1 MPGMGAA
8 DDVTAGGPPP
18 RDWRRVAFAMFA
30 VGWGANQFSSMLVV
44 YRDEL
49 GFGAGTLAA
58 LFGVYALGLVPG
70 LLVGG
75 PASDRFGRRPLVIT
89 FVALSPVAS
98 GLLMLFHDTEAGLAL
113 ARLLAGLC
121 SGVVF
126 AAGSAWVQEL
136 SHAER
141 DGTGS
146 RRAALSLTAG
156 FGSGPVVAALVAAT
170 LPHPLVVP
178 YVPHVLLGLVAL
190 AVLLPA
196 GETAP
201 PAHGRIRLALP
212 QAVRTRSFGRLVAP
226 SAPWVF
232 ACAAISFAV
241 LPARTG
247 DVTVA
252 FSGLVSGIT
261 LGAGVAIQ
269 PFARRTEDAH
279 PLRAGLFGL
288 TAAVAGTLVGALAIQ
303 AQEPL
308 LVLLAA
314 LPLGAGY
321 GLCLVSGLRESERLA
336 APHERGATLA
346 VFYALTYVGF
356 AVPYALALV
365 SQLTGTAGALL
376 VATAAAVLTALAIAH
391 ASAAE
396 RHGAGAGV

>member
-1 MPGMGAA
+1 VTGMG
-8 DDVTAGGPPP
+8 GPERAPGAPP

-30 VGWGANQFSSMLVV
+30 VGWGANQFSSMLVA

-70 LLVGG
+70 LLLGG
-75 PASDRFGRRPLVIT
+75 PASDRFGRRPLVLT
-89 FVALSPVAS
+89 FVALSPVATL
-98 GLLMLFHDTEAGLAL
+98 LLMLGHDAELGLAI

-136 SHAER
+136 SILEA

-146 RRAALSLTAG
+146 RRAALALTAG
-156 FGSGPVVAALVAAT
+156 FGSGPVIAAMVAEVA
-170 LPHPLVVP
+170 PHPLVLP
-178 YVPHVLLGLVAL
+178 YVPHVLLGTAALVL
-190 AVLLPA
+190 LLPA
-196 GETAP
+196 AETAP
-201 PAHGRIRLALP
+201 AAHGRLRLTLP
-212 QAVRTRSFGRLVAP
+212 AAVRSRSFRRLVAP
-226 SAPWVF
+226 TAPWVF

-252 FSGLVSGIT
+252 FSGLVTGIT

-288 TAAVAGTLVGALAIQ
+288 AAAIAGTLAGFLAIQ
-303 AQEPL
+303 QQSPL
-308 LVLLAA
+308 LVLVAA
-314 LPLGAGY
+314 FPLGAGY

-336 APHERGATLA
+336 RPEERGATLA
-346 VFYALTYVGF
+346 VFYALTYIGF
-356 AVPYALALV
+356 AAPYLLALV
-365 SQLTGTAGALL
+365 ARATGTAEALL
-376 VATAAAVLTALAIAH
+376 VATAAAALTAVVVLLAAR
-391 ASAAE
+391 AE
-396 RHGAGAGV
+396 HVPA

>member
-1 MPGMGAA
+1 MPGAA
-8 DDVTAGGPPP
+8 PTIAAGP

-75 PASDRFGRRPLVIT
+75 PASDRFGRRPLVLAA
-89 FVALSPVAS
+89 VALSPVAS
-98 GLLMLFHDTEAGLAL
+98 GLLMLGHGTEGGLAV
-113 ARLLAGLC
+113 ARLLAGAC

-126 AAGSAWVQEL
+126 AASSAWVQEL
-136 SHAER
+136 SRDEP

-156 FGSGPVVAALVAAT
+156 FGCGPVVAAAIAEWG
-170 LPHPLVVP
+170 PHPLTVP
-178 YVPHVLLGLVAL
+178 YVPHVVLGVVAL
-190 AVLLPA
+190 VLLVPA
-196 GETAP
+196 RETAP
-201 PAHGRIRLALP
+201 PATGRIRLALP
-212 QAVRTRSFGRLVAP
+212 AAVRTRSFGRLVAP
-226 SAPWVF
+226 TAPWVF

-241 LPARTG
+241 LPSRTG

-252 FSGLVSGIT
+252 FSGLVTGLT
-261 LGAGVAIQ
+261 LGTGVLVQ
-269 PFARRTEDAH
+269 PFARRVEDVH

-288 TAAVAGTLVGALAIQ
+288 AAAVAGTFVGYLAVAGQ
-303 AQEPL
+303 HPA

-314 LPLGAGY
+314 FPLGAGY
-321 GLCLVSGLRESERLA
+321 GLCLVSGLRASERLA

-346 VFYALTYVGF
+346 VFYALTYAGF
-356 AVPYALALV
+356 AAPYLLALV
-365 SQLTGTAGALL
+365 ARATGPAGALL
-376 VATAAAVLTALAIAH
+376 VATGAALLTAAAVLLAPRTGF
-391 ASAAE
+391 E
-396 RHGAGAGV
+396 KTVR

>member
-1 MPGMGAA
+1 MRPDQTSAA
-8 DDVTAGGPPP
+8 VP

-75 PASDRFGRRPLVIT
+75 PASDRFGRRPLVLT

-98 GLLMLFHDTEAGLAL
+98 GLLMLGHSTVAGLAV

-136 SHAER
+136 SHDEPG
-141 DGTGS
+141 GTGS

-156 FGSGPVVAALVAAT
+156 FGSGPVVAALIAAWA
-170 LPHPLVVP
+170 PHPLVVP
-178 YVPHVLLGLVAL
+178 YLPHVLLGLIAI
-190 AVLLPA
+190 AVLVPA
-196 GETAP
+196 RETAP
-201 PAHGRIRLALP
+201 PATGRVRLALP
-212 QAVRTRSFGRLVAP
+212 AAVRTRSFARLVAP
-226 SAPWVF
+226 TAPWVF
-232 ACAAISFAV
+232 ACAAIAFAV
-241 LPARTG
+241 LPSRTG
-247 DVTVA
+247 DVTVV
-252 FSGLVSGIT
+252 FSGIVTGVT
-261 LGAGVAIQ
+261 LGAGVAVQ
-269 PFARRTEDAH
+269 PFARSTEDAH

-288 TAAVAGTLVGALAIQ
+288 VAAIVGTFIGFLAVAG
-303 AQEPL
+303 QEPA
-308 LVLLAA
+308 LVLVAA
-314 LPLGAGY
+314 FPLGAGY

-336 APHERGATLA
+336 RPEERGATLA

-356 AVPYALALV
+356 AAPYLLALV
-365 SQLTGTAGALL
+365 AKVTGPAAALL
-376 VATAAAVLTALAIAH
+376 VATGAAALTAAAVVLAARRTPV
-391 ASAAE
+391 SA
-396 RHGAGAGV
+396 VP

>member
-1 MPGMGAA
+1 
-8 DDVTAGGPPP
+8 
-18 RDWRRVAFAMFA
+18 MFA

-49 GFGAGTLAA
+49 DFGAGTLAA

-75 PASDRFGRRPLVIT
+75 PASDRFGRRPLVVT
-89 FVALSPVAS
+89 FVALSPVATA
-98 GLLMLFHDTEAGLAL
+98 LLMLFHDSEGGLAL
-113 ARLLAGLC
+113 ARLLAGVC

-136 SHAER
+136 SLEEG

-156 FGSGPVVAALVAAT
+156 FGSGPVIAAT
-170 LPHPLVVP
+170 VAQLAPHPLVVP
-178 YVPHVLLGLVAL
+178 YIPHVVLGLAAL
-190 AVLLPA
+190 VLLVPA

-201 PAHGRIRLALP
+201 EAHGRIRLALP
-212 QAVRTRSFGRLVAP
+212 QAVRTRSFRRLVAP
-226 SAPWVF
+226 TAPWVF

-269 PFARRTEDAH
+269 PFARRTEATH

-288 TAAVAGTLVGALAIQ
+288 GAALMGTLIGFLAIRQ
-303 AQEPL
+303 QEPL
-308 LVLLAA
+308 LVLVAA

-336 APHERGATLA
+336 EPEERGATLA

-365 SQLTGTAGALL
+365 ARATGTADAML
-376 VATAAAVLTALAIAH
+376 VATAAAALTALAVVL
-391 ASAAE
+391 AARAE
-396 RHGAGAGV
+396 HVTV